1 MAKRSGYDIGY
12 GKPPLHGQFKDGV
25 SGNPSGRK
33 KGLRSLKTDLEA
45 ELLETITVTKNGQ
58 LLKLSMQQLMIKAL
72 TAKAAKGDTK
82 AIGQLIDLI
91 RDIFGLGVESGTDR
105 EQVSADDDEVIQGYI
120 ARNLSTE
127 PPGGR
132 D

>member
-12 GKPPLHGQFKDGV
+12 GKPPPHSRFKAGV

-45 ELLETITVTKNGQ
+45 ELLETITVTENGRI
-58 LLKLSMQQLMIKAL
+58 LKLSKQQLVIKAL

-91 RDIFGLGVESGTDR
+91 RDIFGLGVESSIDR
-105 EQVSADDDEVIQGYI
+105 DHVSADDEEVIQAYM
-120 ARNLSTE
+120 ARSRPVE
-127 PPGGR
+127 PGGG
-132 D
+132 DD